1 MKIKKVEETYLMKF
15 KNQVK
20 ISKMFG
26 KEAIKVYNAIPKDN
40 WIDEEELA
48 KITGMDKSTVIKI
61 MEFMEKEGMV
71 ITPEKEVVEEKV
83 VEKVK
88 EMPTKVLEKGIEPK
102 KVVEEKEIKEE
113 FEIKP
118 EIEEIKPE
126 EVREMRKTEEIEEI
140 KTEEAKKEE
149 KIELERET
157 KEEELGFEEE
167 IKPEFEVGTVEKVEE
182 EEIEEKPQLSLSDE
196 EKQIYDAFGES
207 GIEVYK
213 KLKEGKTPREIAIS
227 LGMNEGDVNEIKDF
241 LINKGLIEQEVVEE
255 EEKYAPLT
263 GKEEEAVV
271 IKEEDA
277 VKLVKLKNL
286 SFVDKI
292 KDKFSIVMKFKKQ
305 GRIIFET
312 LEKEKEITNVELV
325 EKLNIPINTVESVI
339 NELKK
344 MNIVETRTLD
354 RDEIRKLFGYDSL
367 AVYKKFGKNGII
379 MYDLVGKDLP
389 LKEIAKLSSIT
400 DKEKVFEIFL
410 FIHKLLG
417 IEIPIDKSLIMKQL
431 E

>member
-71 ITPEKEVVEEKV
+71 ITPEKEVVEEKI

-88 EMPTKVLEKGIEPK
+88 ETKAKVLREEIGPK

-113 FEIKP
+113 VEIKP

-126 EVREMRKTEEIEEI
+126 EVQEMRKEEEI
-140 KTEEAKKEE
+140 KTEETKKEE

-157 KEEELGFEEE
+157 NEEELGFEEE
-167 IKPEFEVGTVEKVEE
+167 IKPEFEVGTLEKFEE

-241 LINKGLIEQEVVEE
+241 LINKGLIEQAVVEE

-286 SFVDKI
+286 SFVDKM
-292 KDKFSIVMKFKKQ
+292 KNKFAIVMKFKKQ
-305 GRIIFET
+305 GRMIFET

-344 MNIVETRTLD
+344 MNIVETRMLE

-379 MYDLVGKDLP
+379 MYDLVGKELP

-400 DKEKVFEIFL
+400 DKEKVFEIFV

-417 IEIPIDKSLIMKQL
+417 IEIPIDKSLITKQL

>member
-71 ITPEKEVVEEKV
+71 ITPEKEVVKEKV

-118 EIEEIKPE
+118 EIEEIKTE